1 MHHLIRNNVWSSQ
14 SWKYF
19 SSWEST
25 RLPTRTRTWR
35 FRDDNAAATK
45 KESHQP
51 LFSAGFNFSLWG
63 GATILQRLQGF
74 CFCKLIRIETLA
86 WHSISDCYLQTVVE
100 IQDPPDV
107 FNAVLYYPLLPV
119 KEWYSDIKFWRS
131 CLFVVMTGNQKAIY
145 SYIYIYIFIL
155 YTYISSIIYHK

>member
-1 MHHLIRNNVWSSQ
+1 MFEVLSLGSIFLPGSQ
-14 SWKYF
+14 RVCLRARALDVSVMIMQ
-19 SSWEST
+19 
-25 RLPTRTRTWR
+25 
-35 FRDDNAAATK
+35 
-45 KESHQP
+45 QP
-51 LFSAGFNFSLWG
+51 QFSAGFNFSLWG

-119 KEWYSDIKFWRS
+119 KE
-131 CLFVVMTGNQKAIY
+131 
-145 SYIYIYIFIL
+145 
-155 YTYISSIIYHK
+155 